1 MTKEESIANRV
12 KALMAKNGYTKFQAT
27 AIVRNEDSKPK
38 AQMGFQQPWYNQNYN
53 LDNTIQSQAMSPQQ
67 NFSTGNQ
74 DYLRMAHTP
83 AQAQNPAYQSMV
95 NPTNTTTITGEPQEV
110 NQGNEFLSD
119 EQIAKNKSNN
129 WKNDN
134 TNWSKAEQ
142 INNTNVANLYG
153 GVDLEGALAY
163 AGRGF
168 GTGNAWQAGIGSSL
182 FAVKGARNFL
192 SGFASGQSDKQTYE
206 DYMKKLNQDQTV
218 PEYQQQGGKIKNSE
232 VMATN
237 AITNNPQG
245 NLNLEGGEFVKRAN
259 GMVQPVVGEP
269 HIKNGKIAEGV
280 DAQLNGG
287 DKVLSDYVKLRP
299 NDIKELKSRYDISL
313 KKGDTPA
320 KAQTKFDAKIG
331 LKKEEEG
338 LATLAEK
345 LEKALKI
352 KDSTT
357 QELSVQ
363 ALQSKIAKQNE
374 KIAPLKEVSA
384 MAFEDFFM
392 RQESQ
397 PKLGTAGELFD
408 KNGKKVTEYAEQK
421 EVAQQGGEQQDQVV
435 KIVQA
440 YAQAS
445 GQDPQQIMQQLQ
457 QMQPEQQQ
465 QAIQQMVQELQAG
478 QEQGEANQGMQEEQ
492 SEMMM
497 QQGGLMEMASKYG
510 ISPERAQELIK
521 MQQGG
526 QPQEQGQD
534 QQMQQIM
541 QQVAQALQQGAD
553 PNEVLQQLIQMGVP
567 QTEAQ
572 QLIQQVANQIQGQSS
587 GEEQMSNPQE
597 EGMEV
602 AQQGKQMGDAQK
614 ARMAG
619 YFKMPELT
627 LPPYGAGYNSL
638 EQPIVGTTAVQEVPT
653 SNGGYSFSTRVIPTV
668 DGYDSEGT
676 SVLNQDM
683 LNDVENIQSYTGK
696 GYGAKMAN
704 VDDVI
709 KVHDWYF
716 DTDAKKEAFKKAVLK
731 EGSQPEV
738 KAFQEAY
745 NKQITD
751 KAKKAGLSDEQ
762 IKSVQNQV
770 GFSENGVKKF
780 DGLFGAFTST
790 RPLFNFTKK
799 GEAIVE
805 KSPTGDVTPQGENK
819 ISPAQVNNKTVFPM
833 LPQRLSLPPSGIQ
846 PIGLQEINLGRLE
859 PNKATIEPYLA
870 NQAQQQLTAREQLS
884 ATGLPPQIQE
894 ALSAQQFATGQMS
907 ANDAISKTEN
917 FNRTNQM
924 QVDQFNIGQRAKEDI
939 TNAQFKDTYMVRNT
953 QARDNSEK
961 DWRAYF
967 NELSADNAR
976 NYSFIENTRTPAQDE
991 YTYVAGKGYVF
1002 NNNKAGDI
1010 STSLPANITQKQM
1023 VDMTPEQYTKYMKD
1037 FTEWQNKKQVA
1048 TKNQQ

>member
-95 NPTNTTTITGEPQEV
+95 NPSFAPGNYNEWDKDNNKIPDLAQQAEGSPALDPATQPQED
-110 NQGNEFLSD
+110 S
-119 EQIAKNKSNN
+119 
-129 WKNDN
+129 
-134 TNWSKAEQ
+134 TNSPKAEQ

-168 GTGNAWQAGIGSSL
+168 GTGNAWQAGTGTALS
-182 FAVKGARNFL
+182 AVKGARNFL

-206 DYMKKLNQDQTV
+206 DYMKKLNEDQRQT
-218 PEYQQQGGKIKNSE
+218 EYRQMGGKIKNSE
-232 VMATN
+232 VMAMN
-237 AITNNPQG
+237 AITDNPNGQT
-245 NLNLEGGEFVKRAN
+245 NLEGGEFVKRNN

-280 DAQLNGG
+280 DAQLEGG

-299 NDIKELKSRYDISL
+299 NDIKELKDRYDISL

-320 KAQTKFDAKIG
+320 KAQTKFEAKIG

-352 KDSTT
+352 KDVTT

-363 ALQSKIAKQNE
+363 ALQSKITKQNE

-384 MAFEDFFM
+384 MAFEDFFI
-392 RQESQ
+392 RQEEI
-397 PKLGTAGELFD
+397 PKKGGNGDLFD
-408 KNGKKVTEYAEQK
+408 KNGKKVTEYAEEK
-421 EVAQQGGEQQDQVV
+421 EVAQQGGEQQDQVA

-465 QAIQQMVQELQAG
+465 QAIQQMVQELQG
-478 QEQGEANQGMQEEQ
+478 EQEQ
-492 SEMMM
+492 SEIMA

-521 MQQGG
+521 MQMGG
-526 QPQEQGQD
+526 QEQGQD

-541 QQVAQALQQGAD
+541 QQVAQALQSGAD
-553 PNEVLQQLIQMGVP
+553 PNEVTQQLTEMGIP
-567 QTEAQ
+567 
-572 QLIQQVANQIQGQSS
+572 
-587 GEEQMSNPQE
+587 P
-597 EGMEV
+597 EV
-602 AQQGKQMGDAQK
+602 AQQIIEQVIGQLQGQGAPQEQMEGQQEEMVAQQGGKMYAQQAVNPFVQNSTLITDFTQQPSGETFLPQTPMKDNPNPIWKGDTQK
-614 ARMAG
+614 KSG
-619 YFKMPELT
+619 NYYEVWTPLVEQ
-627 LPPYGAGYNSL
+627 SL
-638 EQPIVGTTAVQEVPT
+638 SDPNQAKKIDKWLSE
-653 SNGGYSFSTRVIPTV
+653 NKDKYSV
-668 DGYDSEGT
+668 
-676 SVLNQDM
+676 
-683 LNDVENIQSYTGK
+683 NIQNQLEGLTGE
-696 GYGAKMAN
+696 ARIAR
-704 VDDVI
+704 I
-709 KVHDWYF
+709 KTLA
-716 DTDAKKEAFKKAVLK
+716 TDGKPGLFHNAVLDALKATKPK
-731 EGSQPEV
+731 EELKVLETVPE
-738 KAFQEAY
+738 A
-745 NKQITD
+745 
-751 KAKKAGLSDEQ
+751 
-762 IKSVQNQV
+762 
-770 GFSENGVKKF
+770 
-780 DGLFGAFTST
+780 
-790 RPLFNFTKK
+790 
-799 GEAIVE
+799 
-805 KSPTGDVTPQGENK
+805 QGENK
-819 ISPAQVNNKTVFPM
+819 TSPAQVNNKTVFPM

-870 NQAQQQLTAREQLS
+870 SQAQQQLTAREQLS

-967 NELSADNAR
+967 NELSTDNAR

-991 YTYVAGKGYVF
+991 YTYVAGEGYVF

>member
-67 NFSTGNQ
+67 DFSTENKNYPSQ
-74 DYLRMAHTP
+74 P
-83 AQAQNPAYQSMV
+83 QNPAYQSTV
-95 NPTNTTTITGEPQEV
+95 NPSFAPGNYNEWDKDNNGVPDTIQKVEGNPAIEPVTQPQED
-110 NQGNEFLSD
+110 S
-119 EQIAKNKSNN
+119 
-129 WKNDN
+129 
-134 TNWSKAEQ
+134 TNSPKAEQ

-168 GTGNAWQAGIGSSL
+168 GTGNAWQAGTGTALS
-182 FAVKGARNFL
+182 AVKGARNFL

-206 DYMKKLNQDQTV
+206 DYMKKLNSDQRQT
-218 PEYQQQGGKIKNSE
+218 EYRQMGGKIKNSE
-232 VMATN
+232 VMAMN
-237 AITNNPQG
+237 AITDNPNGQI
-245 NLNLEGGEFVKRAN
+245 NLEGGEFVKRAN

-280 DAQLNGG
+280 DAQLEGG

-299 NDIKELKSRYDISL
+299 NDIKELKDRYDISL

-320 KAQTKFDAKIG
+320 KAQSKFDAKIG

-352 KDSTT
+352 KDITT

-384 MAFEDFFM
+384 MAFEDFFI
-392 RQESQ
+392 RQEEIPKKGDGSQ
-397 PKLGTAGELFD
+397 IFD
-408 KNGKKVTEYAEQK
+408 KNGKEVTEYAEEK
-421 EVAQQGGEQQDQVV
+421 EVAQQGGEQQDQVS
-435 KIVQA
+435 KIIQA

-445 GQDPQQIMQQLQ
+445 GQDPQQIMEQLQ
-457 QMQPEQQQ
+457 QMQPEEQQQ
-465 QAIQQMVQELQAG
+465 VIQQMVQELQGG
-478 QEQGEANQGMQEEQ
+478 QSQGQP
-492 SEMMM
+492 EMTA

-521 MQQGG
+521 MQMGG

-541 QQVAQALQQGAD
+541 QQVVEALQSGAD
-553 PNEVLQQLIQMGVP
+553 PNEV
-567 QTEAQ
+567 AQ
-572 QLIQQVANQIQGQSS
+572 QLLKIGVPPEAVQQIVEQVMSQLQGQ
-587 GEEQMSNPQE
+587 GAPQEQMEGQQE
-597 EGMEV
+597 EMV
-602 AQQGKQMGDAQK
+602 AQQGGKMYAQ
-614 ARMAG
+614 G
-619 YFKMPELT
+619 
-627 LPPYGAGYNSL
+627 
-638 EQPIVGTTAVQEVPT
+638 
-653 SNGGYSFSTRVIPTV
+653 GGYSFSTRVLPTI
-668 DGYDSEGT
+668 DGYDTEGK
-676 SVLNQDM
+676 SVLNQDT

-745 NKQITD
+745 NKQITE

-819 ISPAQVNNKTVFPM
+819 TSPAQVNNKTVFPM

-1023 VDMTPEQYTKYMKD
+1023 VDMTPEQYTKYMKE

>member
-12 KALMAKNGYTKFQAT
+12 KTLMAKNGYTKFQAT

-95 NPTNTTTITGEPQEV
+95 NPSFAPGNYNEWDKDNNGAPDTIQKVEGNPAIEPATQPQKDKE
-110 NQGNEFLSD
+110 NY
-119 EQIAKNKSNN
+119 
-129 WKNDN
+129 
-134 TNWSKAEQ
+134 SKAEQ
-142 INNTNVANLYG
+142 INNTDVANLYG

-168 GTGNAWQAGIGSSL
+168 GTGNAWQAGTGTALS
-182 FAVKGARNFL
+182 AVKGARNFL

-206 DYMKKLNQDQTV
+206 DYMKKLNEDQRQT
-218 PEYQQQGGKIKNSE
+218 EYVQQGGKIKNSE
-232 VMATN
+232 VMAMN
-237 AITNNPQG
+237 AITDNPNGQI
-245 NLNLEGGEFVKRAN
+245 NLEGGEFVKRAN

-280 DAQLNGG
+280 DAQLEGG

-299 NDIKELKSRYDISL
+299 NDIKELKDRYDISL

-320 KAQTKFDAKIG
+320 KAQSKFEAKIG

-352 KDSTT
+352 KDVTT

-384 MAFEDFFM
+384 MVFEDFFI
-392 RQESQ
+392 RQEEIPKKGDGSQ
-397 PKLGTAGELFD
+397 IFD
-408 KNGKKVTEYAEQK
+408 KNGKEVTEYAEEK
-421 EVAQQGGEQQDQVV
+421 EVAQQGGEQQDQVSQ
-435 KIVQA
+435 IVQA

-445 GQDPQQIMQQLQ
+445 GQDPQQIMEQLQ
-457 QMQPEQQQ
+457 QMQPEEQQ
-465 QAIQQMVQELQAG
+465 QAIQQMVQELQGG
-478 QEQGEANQGMQEEQ
+478 QSQGQP
-492 SEMMM
+492 EMTA

-521 MQQGG
+521 MQMGG

-541 QQVAQALQQGAD
+541 QQVAQALQSGAD
-553 PNEVLQQLIQMGVP
+553 PNEVTQQLTEMGIP
-567 QTEAQ
+567 
-572 QLIQQVANQIQGQSS
+572 
-587 GEEQMSNPQE
+587 P
-597 EGMEV
+597 EV
-602 AQQGKQMGDAQK
+602 AQQIIEQVIGQLQGQGAPEQMQMEGQQEEMVAQQGGKMYAQ
-614 ARMAG
+614 G
-619 YFKMPELT
+619 
-627 LPPYGAGYNSL
+627 
-638 EQPIVGTTAVQEVPT
+638 
-653 SNGGYSFSTRVIPTV
+653 GGYSFSTRVLPTI
-668 DGYDSEGT
+668 DGYDTEGK
-676 SVLNQDM
+676 SVLNQDT

-745 NKQITD
+745 NKQITE

-819 ISPAQVNNKTVFPM
+819 TSPAQVNNKTVFPM
-833 LPQRLSLPPSGIQ
+833 LPDDLRLPPSALA
-846 PIGLQEINLGRLE
+846 PLRKPEINLGRLE
-859 PNKATIEPYLA
+859 PLKQTVEPYLA
-870 NQAQQQLTAREQLS
+870 EQTRQQLTAREQLS

-894 ALSAQQFATGQMS
+894 ALSAQQFASGQMS

-917 FNRTNQM
+917 FNRTNQF
-924 QVDQFNIGQRAKEDI
+924 QTDQFNIGQRAKEDI
-939 TNAQFKDTYMVRNT
+939 MNEQFAMTYQNQMLGSMANTERDLRAYYNEGNAINNAKWNHINDVNLTNAKQE
-953 QARDNSEK
+953 Q
-961 DWRAYF
+961 
-967 NELSADNAR
+967 
-976 NYSFIENTRTPAQDE
+976 YSYNPGVGVT
-991 YTYVAGKGYVF
+991 F
-1002 NNNKAGDI
+1002 NNNREGDL
-1010 STSLPANITQKQM
+1010 STKDENFNWANATAEEIEKKI
-1023 VDMTPEQYTKYMKD
+1023 QYEIAKS
-1037 FTEWQNKKQVA
+1037 KKN
-1048 TKNQQ
+1048 TYKNQK

>member
-38 AQMGFQQPWYNQNYN
+38 AQQGVQQPWYNQNYN

-95 NPTNTTTITGEPQEV
+95 NPSFAP
-110 NQGNEFLSD
+110 GNYNEWDKDNNKIPDLAQQA
-119 EQIAKNKSNN
+119 EGNPNNKSIETQESVA
-129 WKNDN
+129 DS
-134 TNWSKAEQ
+134 SKAEQ

-168 GTGNAWQAGIGSSL
+168 GTGNAWQAGTGTALS
-182 FAVKGARNFL
+182 AVKGARNFL

-206 DYMKKLNQDQTV
+206 DYMKKLNEDQRQT
-218 PEYQQQGGKIKNSE
+218 EYRQMGGKIKNSE
-232 VMATN
+232 VMAMN
-237 AITNNPQG
+237 AITDNPNGQT
-245 NLNLEGGEFVKRAN
+245 NLEGGEFVKRNN

-280 DAQLNGG
+280 DAQLEGG

-299 NDIKELKSRYDISL
+299 NDIKELKDRYDISL

-320 KAQTKFDAKIG
+320 KAQTKFEAKIG

-352 KDSTT
+352 KDVTT

-392 RQESQ
+392 RQEKIPKKGDGSQ
-397 PKLGTAGELFD
+397 IFD
-408 KNGKKVTEYAEQK
+408 KNGKQVTEYAEEK
-421 EVAQQGGEQQDQVV
+421 EVA
-435 KIVQA
+435 
-440 YAQAS
+440 
-445 GQDPQQIMQQLQ
+445 
-457 QMQPEQQQ
+457 
-465 QAIQQMVQELQAG
+465 
-478 QEQGEANQGMQEEQ
+478 
-492 SEMMM
+492 

-521 MQQGG
+521 MQMGG
-526 QPQEQGQD
+526 QEQGQD

-541 QQVAQALQQGAD
+541 QQVVEALQSGAD
-553 PNEVLQQLIQMGVP
+553 PNEVAQQLLKMGVP
-567 QTEAQ
+567 PEAVQ
-572 QLIQQVANQIQGQSS
+572 QIVEQVMSQIQGQ
-587 GEEQMSNPQE
+587 GAPEQMQMEEHQQE
-597 EGMEV
+597 MV
-602 AQQGKQMGDAQK
+602 AQQGGKMYAQ
-614 ARMAG
+614 G
-619 YFKMPELT
+619 
-627 LPPYGAGYNSL
+627 
-638 EQPIVGTTAVQEVPT
+638 
-653 SNGGYSFSTRVIPTV
+653 GGYSFSTRVLPTI
-668 DGYDSEGT
+668 DGYDTEGK
-676 SVLNQDM
+676 SVLNQDT

-745 NKQITD
+745 NKQITE

-819 ISPAQVNNKTVFPM
+819 TSPAQVNNKTVFPM

>member
-74 DYLRMAHTP
+74 DYLRMTHTP
-83 AQAQNPAYQSMV
+83 AQAPQNPAYQSTV

-142 INNTNVANLYG
+142 INNTDVANLYG

-168 GTGNAWQAGIGSSL
+168 GTGNAWQSGTGTALSV
-182 FAVKGARNFL
+182 VKGARNFL
-192 SGFASGQSDKQTYE
+192 SGFASGQSDKQTYD
-206 DYMKKLNQDQTV
+206 DYMKKLNSDQRQT
-218 PEYQQQGGKIKNSE
+218 EYVQQGGKIKNSE
-232 VMATN
+232 VMAMN
-237 AITNNPQG
+237 AITDNPNGQI
-245 NLNLEGGEFVKRAN
+245 NLEGGEFVKRAN

-280 DAQLNGG
+280 DAQLEGG

-320 KAQTKFDAKIG
+320 KAQTKFEAKIG

-352 KDSTT
+352 KDITT

-363 ALQSKIAKQNE
+363 SLQSKIAKQNE

-392 RQESQ
+392 RQEEI
-397 PKLGTAGELFD
+397 PKKGGNGDLFD
-408 KNGKKVTEYAEQK
+408 KNGKKVTEYAEEK
-421 EVAQQGGEQQDQVV
+421 EVAQQGGEQQDQVS
-435 KIVQA
+435 KIIQA

-445 GQDPQQIMQQLQ
+445 GQDPQQIMQLLQ
-457 QMQPEQQQ
+457 QMQPEEQQ
-465 QAIQQMVQELQAG
+465 QAIQAMVQELQG
-478 QEQGEANQGMQEEQ
+478 EQGQP
-492 SEMMM
+492 EMMA

-521 MQQGG
+521 MQMEG
-526 QPQEQGQD
+526 QQE
-534 QQMQQIM
+534 M
-541 QQVAQALQQGAD
+541 
-553 PNEVLQQLIQMGVP
+553 
-567 QTEAQ
+567 
-572 QLIQQVANQIQGQSS
+572 
-587 GEEQMSNPQE
+587 
-597 EGMEV
+597 V
-602 AQQGKQMGDAQK
+602 AQQGGKMYAQ
-614 ARMAG
+614 G
-619 YFKMPELT
+619 
-627 LPPYGAGYNSL
+627 
-638 EQPIVGTTAVQEVPT
+638 
-653 SNGGYSFSTRVIPTV
+653 GGYSFSTRVLPTI
-668 DGYDSEGT
+668 DGYDTEGK
-676 SVLNQDM
+676 SVLNQDT

-745 NKQITD
+745 NKQITE

-805 KSPTGDVTPQGENK
+805 KSPTGDITPQGENK

-833 LPQRLSLPPSGIQ
+833 LPDDLRLPPSALA
-846 PIGLQEINLGRLE
+846 PLRKPEINLGRLE
-859 PNKATIEPYLA
+859 PLKQTVEPYIA
-870 NQAQQQLTAREQLS
+870 EQARQQLTAREQLS

-894 ALSAQQFATGQMS
+894 ALSAQQFASGQMS

-939 TNAQFKDTYMVRNT
+939 MNEQFSQTYSNQMLQGMANTERDLRAYYNEGNLQNRANWRDIDNTNLLNAQ
-953 QARDNSEK
+953 
-961 DWRAYF
+961 
-967 NELSADNAR
+967 NEQYQYNPGVGVS
-976 NYSFIENTRTPAQDE
+976 
-991 YTYVAGKGYVF
+991 F
-1002 NNNKAGDI
+1002 NNNRAGDI
-1010 STSLPANITQKQM
+1010 SVPTLTAEQFASF
-1023 VDMTPEQYTKYMKD
+1023 TPEQMTNYMRNVSEMSK
-1037 FTEWQNKKQVA
+1037 KKQTA
-1048 TKNQQ
+1048 IKNQQ

>member
-83 AQAQNPAYQSMV
+83 TQAQNPAYQSMV
-95 NPTNTTTITGEPQEV
+95 NPSFAPGNYNEWDKDNNGVPDTMQKVEGNPALDPATQPQED
-110 NQGNEFLSD
+110 S
-119 EQIAKNKSNN
+119 
-129 WKNDN
+129 
-134 TNWSKAEQ
+134 TNSPKAEQ

-168 GTGNAWQAGIGSSL
+168 GTGNAWQAGTGTALS
-182 FAVKGARNFL
+182 AVKGARNFL

-206 DYMKKLNQDQTV
+206 DYMKKLNEDQRQT
-218 PEYQQQGGKIKNSE
+218 EYVQQGGKIKNSE
-232 VMATN
+232 VMAMN
-237 AITNNPQG
+237 AITDNPNGQI
-245 NLNLEGGEFVKRAN
+245 NLEGGEFVKRAN

-280 DAQLNGG
+280 DAQLEGG

-299 NDIKELKSRYDISL
+299 NDIKELKDRYDISL

-352 KDSTT
+352 KDITT

-363 ALQSKIAKQNE
+363 SLQSKIAKQNE

-392 RQESQ
+392 RQEEI
-397 PKLGTAGELFD
+397 PKKGGNGDLFD

-421 EVAQQGGEQQDQVV
+421 EVAQQGGEQQDQVA

-457 QMQPEQQQ
+457 QMQPEEQQ
-465 QAIQQMVQELQAG
+465 QAIQAMVQELQG
-478 QEQGEANQGMQEEQ
+478 GQSQEQP
-492 SEMMM
+492 EMMA

-510 ISPERAQELIK
+510 ISPQRAQELIA

-541 QQVAQALQQGAD
+541 QQVAQALQSGAD
-553 PNEVLQQLIQMGVP
+553 PNEVTQQLTEMGIP
-567 QTEAQ
+567 
-572 QLIQQVANQIQGQSS
+572 
-587 GEEQMSNPQE
+587 P
-597 EGMEV
+597 EV
-602 AQQGKQMGDAQK
+602 AQQIIEQVIGQLQGQGAPQEQMEGQQEMVAQQGGKMYAQGGGLTYEQIVARNNAAGTNTAVPGLWTGDTASEFYTPYT
-614 ARMAG
+614 AWESYLGRT
-619 YFKMPELT
+619 PRELT
-627 LPPYGAGYNSL
+627 
-638 EQPIVGTTAVQEVPT
+638 TQEIYQKGVSSDLTPQL
-653 SNGGYSFSTRVIPTV
+653 SRLI
-668 DGYDSEGT
+668 E
-676 SVLNQDM
+676 
-683 LNDVENIQSYTGK
+683 TGE
-696 GYGAKMAN
+696 MAL
-704 VDDVI
+704 
-709 KVHDWYF
+709 
-716 DTDAKKEAFKKAVLK
+716 T
-731 EGSQPEV
+731 
-738 KAFQEAY
+738 
-745 NKQITD
+745 NKHRELL
-751 KAKKAGLSDEQ
+751 KKAGVKNADKITSYTDLKKDDKKKLGKDFVLGGYVDTYAGHRGVSIQPGDMTQEEYSKLPKEKYDRLTDTEGRQ
-762 IKSVQNQV
+762 IYAKYDKDGKLQKDDKGNFAFYYPKRM
-770 GFSENGVKKF
+770 GEPEKKV
-780 DGLFGAFTST
+780 D
-790 RPLFNFTKK
+790 PTK
-799 GEAIVE
+799 
-805 KSPTGDVTPQGENK
+805 VTEETVAEVQGENK

-833 LPQRLSLPPSGIQ
+833 LPDDLRLPPSALA
-846 PIGLQEINLGRLE
+846 PLRKPEINLGRLE

-939 TNAQFKDTYMVRNT
+939 MNEQFSQTYSNQMLQGMANTERDLRAYYNEGNAINNAKWNHINDVNLTNAKQEQYQYNPGVGVT
-953 QARDNSEK
+953 
-961 DWRAYF
+961 
-967 NELSADNAR
+967 
-976 NYSFIENTRTPAQDE
+976 
-991 YTYVAGKGYVF
+991 F
-1002 NNNKAGDI
+1002 NNNRAGDL
-1010 STSLPANITQKQM
+1010 STKDENFNWANATAEEIEKKI
-1023 VDMTPEQYTKYMKD
+1023 QYEIAKS
-1037 FTEWQNKKQVA
+1037 KKN
-1048 TKNQQ
+1048 TYKNQK